1 LSQNLELFPIGNCAA
16 SALIDEAGRY
26 VWACA
31 PRVDGDPFFSALL
44 GGKDAGDETAQGH
57 WSIEVEDLAQTR
69 QSYLRNTPILKT
81 ELTDANG
88 ASLEILDFCPRYRQF
103 GRIYR
108 PLAFV
113 RIVRPLAGTPRV
125 RVRLRPTANYGEAAA
140 KTTVGSNHI
149 RYIDGEFTLR
159 MTTDAPV
166 SHIHDERTFRLEEP
180 IAMFLGPDEG
190 FDGDVGG
197 VAQRMLR
204 ETTEDWRDWVRTLSV
219 PLEWQ
224 EAVIRAA
231 ITLKLCAYEETG
243 AIVAALTTSI
253 PEHAADNG
261 TGRNW
266 DYRYCWLRD
275 AYYVVQALNRLG
287 AADMLENYLSYLRNL
302 VGQAKGGHVQPVYGV
317 GLEPA
322 LTEWIAPHLPG
333 YRGMGPVRVGNQA
346 HEHRQHD
353 VYGQIILSTV
363 QAFFDERLYRPA
375 TVEDFHALE
384 PIGERA
390 FELHDK
396 PDAGLWEF
404 RGREAVH
411 TYSSVM
417 CWAACDR
424 LGNAALKL
432 GLLERADFWNGRA
445 ATIRATIN
453 ARAWNET
460 LGRYAASFDG
470 EELDASLLQLVDVR
484 FTTTDDPRM
493 AATLQAVEKGLRRGP
508 FMLRYAL
515 PDDFGEPKTAF
526 NFCTFW
532 LIEALH
538 LSGRTEE
545 ARQLFEEMLGRRT
558 KAGLL
563 SEDIAFD
570 GAELWGNYPQT
581 YSLVGLINCA
591 TLLSH
596 PWSSVR

>member
-1 LSQNLELFPIGNCAA
+1 MTPSLELFPIGNCAA
-16 SALIDEAGRY
+16 SALIDEQGHF

-44 GGKDAGDETAQGH
+44 GGEAPEQGF
-57 WSIEVEDLAQTR
+57 WSIEVEGLVQTR

-81 ELTDANG
+81 ELTDADG
-88 ASLEILDFCPRYRQF
+88 GSVEIIDFCPRYRQF

-113 RIVRPLAGTPRV
+113 RIARPLAGTPRI
-125 RVRLRPTANYGEAAA
+125 RVRLRPTVNYGQAAA
-140 KTTVGSNHI
+140 GTTVGSNHI
-149 RYIDGEFTLR
+149 RYVGGEVTLR

-166 SHIHDERTFRLEEP
+166 SHIHEERMFRLEDAV
-180 IAMFLGPDEG
+180 AMFLGPDEG
-190 FDGDVGG
+190 FDNDVGG
-197 VAQRMLR
+197 SAARMLR
-204 ETTEDWRDWVRTLSV
+204 ETTESWRGWVRTLSV

-302 VGQAKGGHVQPVYGV
+302 VGQARGGHVQPVYGV

-322 LTEWIAPHLPG
+322 LTEWVAPHLAG
-333 YRGMGPVRVGNQA
+333 YRGMGPVRIGNQA
-346 HEHRQHD
+346 HEHQQHD

-375 TVEDFHALE
+375 TVEDFRELE

-390 FELHDK
+390 FDLHDK
-396 PDAGLWEF
+396 PDASLWEF
-404 RGREAVH
+404 RGREAIH

-445 ATIRATIN
+445 ATIRATIE
-453 ARAWNET
+453 ARAWNEK
-460 LGRYAASFDG
+460 LGRYAATFGGD
-470 EELDASLLQLVDVR
+470 ELDASLLQLVDVR
-484 FTTTDDPRM
+484 FTSPDDPQM
-493 AATLQAVEKGLRRGP
+493 TATMNAVESGLRRGAY
-508 FMLRYAL
+508 MLRYAL

-591 TLLSH
+591 TLLSR